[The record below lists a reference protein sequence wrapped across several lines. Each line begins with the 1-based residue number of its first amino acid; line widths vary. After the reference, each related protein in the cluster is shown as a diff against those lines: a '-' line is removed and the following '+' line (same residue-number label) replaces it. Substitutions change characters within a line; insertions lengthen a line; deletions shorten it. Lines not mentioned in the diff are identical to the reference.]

1 MRCCYLKHTLYH
13 KKGLVIAMRKSRKD
27 PINVNMQRVSIVVL
41 AVYIF
46 LVAAFYFLAGEQL
59 HLRDSRGNL
68 ELQPAEAGTIEL
80 VQGSVVEQI
89 FTVEIQRLESVSVQ
103 WGNYYRENTGIVTME
118 LLDTRD
124 GTLLIQQQF
133 NAAEIADAMVLS
145 MYADTP
151 IEGLYGVPL
160 LLRVYADSVTG
171 SAVTPLM
178 SNSTMEGWQLTFN
191 GAPISGTLCF
201 SAGGQDYIWTG
212 LHYWKLAAVGAML
225 LGLLFGVVC
234 YRQSK
239 GKRSYVVNALIAMQ
253 KYRFLIQQLVA
264 RDFKTKYKRSVLG
277 VLWSF
282 LNPLLTMIVQYF
294 VFSTIFKAD
303 IPNYP
308 VYLLIGIVSFNFF
321 SEACGMSLTSILGN
335 ATLITKVYVPKYIYP
350 LTRVMSSMINLGISL
365 IPLLLVCLATGV
377 YFQKSAVLAFYFLI
391 CLVIF
396 SLGLGLLLS
405 SSMVFFR
412 DMQFLWSVLSMIWM
426 YATPIFYPESI
437 LPDNFKIVLQINP
450 LYHFL
455 KNIRLCILDGISPE
469 PSAYMSCLAI
479 SLVMLLLGAVIF
491 RKSQDRFVLYL

>member
-1 MRCCYLKHTLYH
+1 MRN
-13 KKGLVIAMRKSRKD
+13 SRENS
-27 PINVNMQRVSIVVL
+27 INVNMQKVAISVL
-41 AVYIF
+41 VVYI
-46 LVAAFYFLAGEQL
+46 LLIVAFYFLTGEQL
-59 HLRDSRGNL
+59 HFRDSRGNL
-68 ELQPAEAGTIEL
+68 ELPPAESGTIEL
-80 VQGSVVEQI
+80 VQGSVVEQT

-103 WGNYYRENTGIVTME
+103 WGNYYRANAGIVTME

-124 GTLLIQQQF
+124 GTLLMRQQF

-145 MYADTP
+145 MSANAP

-160 LLRVYADSVTG
+160 LLRVYADSVAG

-178 SNSTMEGWQLTFN
+178 SNSTKEGWQLTFN
-191 GAPISGTLCF
+191 GAPTSGTLCF
-201 SAGGQDYIWTG
+201 SASGQDYIWTG
-212 LHYWKLAAVGAML
+212 LHYWQLAAVGAVL
-225 LGLLFGVVC
+225 LGLFFGMVC

-282 LNPLLTMIVQYF
+282 LNPLLTMVVQYF

-350 LTRVMSSMINLGISL
+350 LTRVMSSLINLGISL
-365 IPLLLVCLATGV
+365 IPLLLMCLATGV
-377 YFQKSAVLAFYFLI
+377 HFQKSAVLAFYFLI

-405 SSMVFFR
+405 SAMVFFR

-437 LPDNFKIVLQINP
+437 LPDDFKVILQINP

-455 KNIRLCILDGISPE
+455 KNIRMCILDGLSPE

-479 SLVMLLLGAVIF
+479 ALIMLLLGAVIF
-491 RKSQDRFVLYL
+491 RQSQDRFVLYL